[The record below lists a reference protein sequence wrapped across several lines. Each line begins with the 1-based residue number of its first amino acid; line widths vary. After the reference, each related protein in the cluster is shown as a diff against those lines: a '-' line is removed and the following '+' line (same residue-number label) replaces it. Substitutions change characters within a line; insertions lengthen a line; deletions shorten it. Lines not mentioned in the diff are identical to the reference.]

1 MTQWFKQY
9 QRPLKCFALVSALS
23 LSGLL
28 VGCGSLPEPKVAPK
42 SLVEFKQSVEL
53 SLTWRDFAAKGAG
66 EQGYLLTPVIANNI
80 VYAIDREG
88 NLTAWQQADGKF
100 LWEAELKQAISSGL
114 AYANEQ
120 LLVGTQNGE
129 LLALSAAG
137 GELLWRTRLSTV
149 ILATPQINPELK
161 QVVVQTADGKVSAL
175 DLSTGRLQ
183 WSLDGEEGLL
193 TLHGTA
199 APKVTPALTFTGFA
213 SGKLAAIDNRNGQLV
228 WDVRVA
234 IPSGRTDIERL
245 VDIDGQPLLT
255 SKGLLVVTSFQG
267 RVMALDPK
275 SGRAVWERK
284 DSSFYPAV
292 EGYGNLLYVDDASR
306 IIALDSRSGG
316 VLWNQDALEGRRL
329 TAPVIWGDALAVAD
343 YEGYIHLF
351 ALTDGHPIARIQ
363 ADTSGIEHPLTVA
376 SNQLFAVANNGRVI
390 AIKR

>member
-1 MTQWFKQY
+1 MMQWLKSY
-9 QRPLKCFALVSALS
+9 QKPLKAFALIGSLS

-28 VGCGSLPEPKVAPK
+28 VGCGSLPEPKVAPRA
-42 SLVEFKQSVEL
+42 LVDFEQSAEL
-53 SLTWRDFAAKGAG
+53 TLVWRDFAAKGAG
-66 EQGYLLTPVIANNI
+66 EQGYLLTPVVADDR
-80 VYAIDREG
+80 VYAIDRDG
-88 NLTAWQQADGKF
+88 NLTAWQLDGEF
-100 LWEAELKQAISSGL
+100 LWEAALDQTISSGL
-114 AYANEQ
+114 AYSKGQ

-129 LLALSAAG
+129 LLALSAEEGA
-137 GELLWRTRLSTV
+137 LLWRTRLSTV
-149 ILATPQINPELK
+149 TLVAPQINAAL
-161 QVVVQTADGKVSAL
+161 QQAVVQTADGKVVAL
-175 DLSTGRLQ
+175 ELSTGRQL
-183 WSLDGEEGLL
+183 WSHDGEEGLL

-213 SGKLAAIDNRNGQLV
+213 SGKLAAIENRNGQLV
-228 WDVRVA
+228 WDARVA

-245 VDIDGQPLLT
+245 VDVDGQPLLT

-267 RVMALDPK
+267 RVMALDPNT
-275 SGRAVWERK
+275 GRALWERK

-343 YEGYIHLF
+343 YEGYLHLF

-363 ADTSGIEHPLTVA
+363 ADTSGVEHPLTVA
-376 SNQLFAVANNGRVI
+376 GSQLFVVANNGRLI
-390 AIKR
+390 AVTR